1 MSAAAQFIVS
11 AEELPEGDYVSPGLE
26 VVRPDRCFPHM
37 IRGDS
42 AAHPWPYLRREVP
55 HAWYV
60 DEREPL
66 MGFVNRDEAAL
77 LYNIARTFA
86 GRRALEIGCWRGW
99 STCHLGL
106 GGVGLDVVD
115 PALAE
120 PGARSEIEAMLDCAG
135 LAGRVRLHAAASP
148 EGIEALAAAGAAPWS
163 LFFIDGDHVAPAP
176 ERDVEACLPHAA
188 PDAAFVFH
196 DLTSP
201 DVAEALWRLEARGFV
216 VTLYQTMQ
224 IMGVAWRGRAVPV
237 HHIPDP
243 KVPWQLPHH
252 LVGLPVSGVAFPG
265 YDAALRDRLAEQQR
279 AIAARDSEIEWLTE
293 AVRRASLRSR
303 LRRRLGLER

>member
-1 MSAAAQFIVS
+1 MSGAAQFTVS
-11 AEELPEGDYVSPGLE
+11 AEELADGDYVSPALE

-37 IRGDS
+37 VRGDP
-42 AAHPWPYLRREVP
+42 ATHPWPYLRREVP

-66 MGFVNRDEAAL
+66 MGFVNRDEAVL
-77 LYNIARTFA
+77 LYNIARGFA
-86 GRRALEIGCWRGW
+86 GLKALEIGCWRGW

-106 GGVGLDVVD
+106 GGVSLDVVD

-120 PGARSEIEAMLDCAG
+120 PEARSEIVTMLGCAG
-135 LAGRVRLHAAASP
+135 LADSVRLHGVASP
-148 EGIEALAAAGAAPWS
+148 EGVEGLAAAGAGPWS

-176 ERDVEACLPHAA
+176 ERDVEACLPYAA

-216 VTLYQTMQ
+216 VMLYQTMQ
-224 IMGVAWRGRAVPV
+224 IMGIAWRGRAVPV
-237 HHIPDP
+237 HHVPDP

-252 LVGLPVSGVAFPG
+252 LVGLPVSGIAFPG

-279 AIAARDSEIEWLTE
+279 AIAARDAEIEWLTE
-293 AVRRASLRSR
+293 AVRRAGLRSR
-303 LRRRLGLER
+303 FRRRLGLER

>member
-1 MSAAAQFIVS
+1 VSTAGQFIVS
-11 AEELPEGDYVSPGLE
+11 AEELPEGDYISPGLE

-37 IRGDS
+37 VRGDPS
-42 AAHPWPYLRREVP
+42 DHPWPYLRREVP

-60 DEREPL
+60 DAREPA
-66 MGFVNRDEAAL
+66 MGFVNRDEAVL
-77 LYNIARTFA
+77 LYNIARGFA

-106 GGVGLDVVD
+106 GGVSLDVID
-115 PALAE
+115 PALAD
-120 PGARSEIEAMLDCAG
+120 GAARAEIEAMLACAG
-135 LAGRVRLHAAASP
+135 LSSSVRLHPDASP
-148 EGIEALAAAGAAPWS
+148 AGVEALAAAGAGPWS

-201 DVAEALWRLEARGFV
+201 DVAEALRGLEARGFV
-216 VTLYQTMQ
+216 VMVYQTMQ
-224 IMGVAWRGRAVPV
+224 MMGVAWRGRAVPV
-237 HHIPDP
+237 HHVPDP
-243 KVPWQLPHH
+243 DVPWQLPHH

-265 YDAALRDRLAEQQR
+265 YDAALRDRLGAQERTIAE
-279 AIAARDSEIEWLTE
+279 RDAEIEWLTE

>member
-1 MSAAAQFIVS
+1 VSAAAPFIVS
-11 AEELPEGDYVSPGLE
+11 AEQLPEGDYVSPGLE

-55 HAWYV
+55 HCWYV

-66 MGFVNRDEAAL
+66 MGFVNRDEAVL
-77 LYNIARTFA
+77 LYNIAKGFA
-86 GRRALEIGCWRGW
+86 GRKALEIGCWRGW

-106 GGVGLDVVD
+106 GGVLLDVVD
-115 PALAE
+115 PTLAE
-120 PGARSEIEAMLDCAG
+120 PDARAEIEVMLACAG
-135 LAGRVRLHAAASP
+135 LGTSVRLHGVSSP
-148 EGIEALAAAGAAPWS
+148 EGVEALAGDGAGPWS

-176 ERDVEACLPHAA
+176 ERDVEACLRHAA

-201 DVAEALWRLEARGFV
+201 DVAEALRRLEARGFV
-216 VTLYQTMQ
+216 VMLYQTMQ

-237 HHIPDP
+237 HHVPDP

-252 LVGLPVSGVAFPG
+252 LVGLPVSGVAFAG
-265 YDAALRDRLAEQQR
+265 YDSALRDRLAEQQR
-279 AIAARDSEIEWLTE
+279 VIAERDAQIEWLTE
-293 AVRRASLRSR
+293 SVRRAGLRSR

>member
-1 MSAAAQFIVS
+1 VSAAAQFIVP
-11 AEELPEGDYVSPGLE
+11 AEELPEGDYVAPGLE

-37 IRGDS
+37 VRGDP

-55 HAWYV
+55 HNWYV
-60 DEREPL
+60 DGRAPQ

-77 LYNIARTFA
+77 LYNIAKRFA
-86 GRRALEIGCWRGW
+86 GGRALEIGCWRGW

-106 GGVGLDVVD
+106 GGVSLDVID
-115 PALAE
+115 PALADSE
-120 PGARSEIEAMLDCAG
+120 ARAEIEAMLDCAG
-135 LAGRVRLHAAASP
+135 LSASVRLHPGSSP
-148 EGIEALAAAGAAPWS
+148 AGVEALTAAGGGPWN

-188 PDAAFVFH
+188 PDSAFVFH

-201 DVAEALWRLEARGFV
+201 DVAEALRRMEARGFV
-216 VTLYQTMQ
+216 VMIYQTMQ

-237 HHIPDP
+237 HHVPDP

-252 LVGLPVSGVAFPG
+252 LVGLPVSGVTFAG
-265 YDAALRDRLAEQQR
+265 YDAALRRRVDEQQR
-279 AIAARDSEIEWLTE
+279 ALVEKDATIEWLTE

>member
-1 MSAAAQFIVS
+1 MSNAASFIVS
-11 AEELPEGDYVSPGLE
+11 AEELPDGDYVSPGLE
-26 VVRPDRCFPHM
+26 VIRPDRCFPHM
-37 IRGDS
+37 VRGDS
-42 AAHPWPYLRREVP
+42 AAHPWPYLRREIP

-60 DEREPL
+60 DSRSPL
-66 MGFVNRDEAAL
+66 MGFVNRDEAVL
-77 LYNIARTFA
+77 LYNIAKPFA
-86 GRRALEIGCWRGW
+86 GRPALEIGCWRGW

-106 GGVGLDVVD
+106 GGVDLDVLD

-120 PGARSEIEAMLDCAG
+120 PEARAEIEAMLACAG
-135 LAGRVRLHAAASP
+135 LAGRVRLHGAASP
-148 EGIEALAAAGAAPWS
+148 EGVEALAAAGAGPWN
-163 LFFIDGDHVAPAP
+163 LFFIDGDHDGPAP

-216 VTLYQTMQ
+216 VLLYQTMQ
-224 IMGVAWRGRAVPV
+224 MMGVAWRGRAAPV
-237 HHIPDP
+237 HHVPDP

-252 LVGLPVSGVAFPG
+252 LVGMPVSGVEFAGF
-265 YDAALRDRLAEQQR
+265 DAALRQRLVEQQR
-279 AIAARDSEIEWLTE
+279 AIAERDEKIDWLTE
-293 AVRRASLRSR
+293 SVRRASLRSR